1 MTNPYPTNIPA
12 ERAVIG
18 ACLIDPDAIG
28 RLLPDP
34 AMFYKAEHQQ
44 LVQAMLD
51 LNARQE
57 PIDLLTIEDQLERNA
72 TPIPPAYVL
81 DLIATTPTSLNAT
94 NYLTMVVDT
103 AARRAYMQGAQTV
116 VDLAVNP
123 TVTLADLQAKAQ
135 AAVTLPQYQ
144 RRSRTVEIQDHIRK
158 AIDQLQVASTQA
170 APNGVLSG
178 LNNLDEITTGF
189 AAGDLVI
196 LAGRPGM
203 GKTAFALNLAANI
216 TQRNQ
221 RVGFFSMEMTD
232 LQCVHR
238 LIALLTGIPTDR
250 LRMGLSEDEEW
261 QTVLAAANDI
271 YGWNMYLDDTPG
283 LDVDA
288 FVAQT
293 RVLHAQNPLSII
305 LVDYLQL
312 FHANTGNRQAN
323 REQMIGYIADRLKTA
338 AKEMGIPI
346 IALAQ
351 LSRAVETR
359 ANKRP
364 MLSDLRESGT
374 IEQFADLVVFLYRD
388 SYYNPDSEIPGVTE
402 AIVAKHRNGRTGTV
416 PLYWDGARGA
426 FRDLEILRTDLTY

>member
-34 AMFYKAEHQQ
+34 TMFYKAEHQQ

-94 NYLTMVVDT
+94 SYLTMVVE
-103 AARRAYMQGAQTV
+103 ASARRAYMQGAQTV
-116 VDLAVNP
+116 VDLAVDP
-123 TVTLADLQAKAQ
+123 TITIADLQAKAQ

-144 RRSRTVEIQDHIRK
+144 RRAKTVEIQDHIRE
-158 AIDQLQVASTQA
+158 AIDQLQVSSTQA
-170 APNGVLSG
+170 TPNGVLSG

-189 AAGDLVI
+189 APGDLVI

-216 TQRNQ
+216 TQRNR
-221 RVGFFSMEMTD
+221 RVAFFSMEMTSI
-232 LQCVHR
+232 QCVHR

-283 LDVDA
+283 LDVDT

-323 REQMIGYIADRLKTA
+323 REQVIGYIADRLKTA
-338 AKEMGIPI
+338 AKEMGVPI
-346 IALAQ
+346 IALSQ

-426 FRDLEILRTDLTY
+426 FRDLEILRTDLAY